1 MFPSFF
7 TYFGDYEAIFSNTD
21 SVDRTITSN
30 NVPINNSGTTK
41 YVYFSGIGSTTDI
54 TITIVDEND
63 EYLYNYIVEAYSY
76 DLPTDTY
83 TLIQSETTNALGKV
97 LMKLDVTTGQY
108 MFKVKNTFGILVYT
122 EPKQTLTE
130 TSYTFRC
137 ILSSI
142 PPSVYLKL
150 TSELPYHFETEQ
162 RTLNFTLGWDDSV
175 TLLIDSINLTIVRVN
190 GSGNN
195 TVIYSAVSTADSGI
209 LYGNASGSGN
219 WMGYVY
225 VVSSSDGKTY
235 LLESKALEYRD
246 EYDMFGHETLLMC
259 LLFIGTMTFIGLA
272 LSPEASLIF
281 TLFGMIIF
289 YWIGFIFIS
298 LSGLVS
304 LVIAGLIILLRL
316 KRY

>member
-1 MFPSFF
+1 
-7 TYFGDYEAIFSNTD
+7 
-21 SVDRTITSN
+21 
-30 NVPINNSGTTK
+30 
-41 YVYFSGIGSTTDI
+41 
-54 TITIVDEND
+54 
-63 EYLYNYIVEAYSY
+63 
-76 DLPTDTY
+76 
-83 TLIQSETTNALGKV
+83 
-97 LMKLDVTTGQY
+97 
-108 MFKVKNTFGILVYT
+108 
-122 EPKQTLTE
+122 
-130 TSYTFRC
+130 
-137 ILSSI
+137 
-142 PPSVYLKL
+142 
-150 TSELPYHFETEQ
+150 
-162 RTLNFTLGWDDSV
+162 
-175 TLLIDSINLTIVRVN
+175 
-190 GSGNN
+190 
-195 TVIYSAVSTADSGI
+195 
-209 LYGNASGSGN
+209 
-219 WMGYVY
+219 MGYVY